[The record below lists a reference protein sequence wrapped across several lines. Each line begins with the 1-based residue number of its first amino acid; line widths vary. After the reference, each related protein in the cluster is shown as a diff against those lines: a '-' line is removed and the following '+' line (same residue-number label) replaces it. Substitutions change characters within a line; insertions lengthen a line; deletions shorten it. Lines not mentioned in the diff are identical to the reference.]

1 MTFQVG
7 DIVEVNF
14 SVVVMPVKQE
24 KHQMMLVLRGLAL
37 LDSSLTTVRQIN
49 LVLHPYE
56 LTPISACP
64 HQTHQQNCILIPPA
78 GVSSRSQEED
88 LL

>member
-37 LDSSLTTVRQIN
+37 LDSSLTTVRETNPVPQ
-49 LVLHPYE
+49 PYE
-56 LTPISACP
+56 LTPTSACP
-64 HQTHQQNCILIPPA
+64 HQTHQQDLIVIPPA
-78 GVSSRSQEED
+78 GVSSHSQEED